1 MGNLNG
7 GETSR
12 TEGVPIMNPVLDMM
26 YLMSL
31 GMEFEYME
39 QWYYDENGEIKNASE
54 SEGE

>member
-1 MGNLNG
+1 
-7 GETSR
+7 
-12 TEGVPIMNPVLDMM
+12 MNPVLDMM